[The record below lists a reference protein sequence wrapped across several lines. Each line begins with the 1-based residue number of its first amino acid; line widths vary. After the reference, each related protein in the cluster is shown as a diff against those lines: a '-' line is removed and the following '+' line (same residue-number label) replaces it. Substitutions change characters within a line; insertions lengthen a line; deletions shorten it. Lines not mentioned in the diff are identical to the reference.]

1 MGQAG
6 NTVKAVAVAGYVA
19 AAAGSPL
26 CRGCAASAAAANGR
40 LLQCSRGGLG
50 ERTAVNVDPACSQ
63 QLSSTAKVARRPTG
77 ELRKKELMP
86 HSTTTS

>member
-1 MGQAG
+1 MQRLRGVVVGGGGERRVADYCS
-6 NTVKAVAVAGYVA
+6 AV
-19 AAAGSPL
+19 
-26 CRGCAASAAAANGR
+26 RG
-40 LLQCSRGGLG
+40 GGLG

>member
-1 MGQAG
+1 MQRLRGVVVGGGERRVADYCS
-6 NTVKAVAVAGYVA
+6 AV
-19 AAAGSPL
+19 
-26 CRGCAASAAAANGR
+26 
-40 LLQCSRGGLG
+40 RGGLG